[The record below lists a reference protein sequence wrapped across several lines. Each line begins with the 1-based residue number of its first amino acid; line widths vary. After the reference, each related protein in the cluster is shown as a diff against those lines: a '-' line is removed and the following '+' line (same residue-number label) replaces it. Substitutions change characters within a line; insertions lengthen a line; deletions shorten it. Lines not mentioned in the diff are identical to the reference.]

1 MHLESK
7 RESTRPY
14 EKRNDL
20 LSSSLWKTRIG
31 MNVGVREYGAFKR
44 LPLSMCGGKDELGRF
59 PMKSSWPMFT
69 VLHTEIT
76 FFEPLGG
83 TRLSSSS
90 IDRKLLVW
98 NVWSGTDDSWTC
110 QVDRN
115 IHRAVFSHN
124 PLRIHTYSYR
134 PFNLSYW
141 SLNSVSPRG
150 PLMHYPHDR
159 TGIEW
164 CPWCPSPCNNLCV
177 CWRKNP
183 CIMY

>member
-1 MHLESK
+1 MNWADFRWKAHGPCSLYCTRKSLFLNLSAVLAY
-7 RESTRPY
+7 RLRRSTENYWSEMSR
-14 EKRNDL
+14 
-20 LSSSLWKTRIG
+20 
-31 MNVGVREYGAFKR
+31 
-44 LPLSMCGGKDELGRF
+44 
-59 PMKSSWPMFT
+59 
-69 VLHTEIT
+69 
-76 FFEPLGG
+76 
-83 TRLSSSS
+83 
-90 IDRKLLVW
+90 
-98 NVWSGTDDSWTC
+98 SGTDDSWTC

-177 CWRKNP
+177 CCGTSEYNRKRKTRAS
-183 CIMY
+183 CIRDNRCGYLRNIPNLNERKSQLQKWSM